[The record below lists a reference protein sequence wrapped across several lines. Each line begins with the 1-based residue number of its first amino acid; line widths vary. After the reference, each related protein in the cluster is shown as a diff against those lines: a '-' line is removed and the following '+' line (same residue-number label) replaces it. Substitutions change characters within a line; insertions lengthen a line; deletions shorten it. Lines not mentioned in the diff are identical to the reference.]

1 MILIYTDESG
11 INYEIQNNFFN
22 DGPFIIWGGMCVDDT
37 KYFHLERMFIQLID
51 NYFKIDDW
59 LKQEIHSTDIWNRRN
74 FFSRFSE
81 SEIKEFFEELLQLIC
96 KLHTFCIFGICLKS
110 LDADKDKKRLEIAK
124 AIYAF
129 LHNLEYYLSQ
139 EKETGLIIADVIDYG
154 DNVEEDK
161 YRQRKILDELL
172 YERMMWRINPK
183 AHIEPLI
190 ASKYRF
196 ESQSCFLL
204 DDIHYMHSK
213 HSIFL
218 QIFDVVI
225 YIMMR
230 VFTYLYLFVN
240 PGIIDADI
248 KKVPITIDTFQFF
261 VRMNATFSFFDDSKN
276 DVIFNSGE
284 DVLHMSDRSNFVN
297 PVVFKQTILS
307 PMSPKK

>member
-11 INYEIQNNFFN
+11 INYEIQNNFFK

-51 NYFKIDDW
+51 TFFKIDDW
-59 LKQEIHSTDIWNRRN
+59 LNQEIHSTDIWNRRN

-81 SEIKEFFEELLQLIC
+81 SKIKEFFEEVLQLIC
-96 KLHTFCIFGICLKS
+96 KLHTSCVFGIRLKS
-110 LDADKDKKRLEIAK
+110 LDADKDKKRFEIAK

-129 LHNLEYYLSQ
+129 IHNLEYFLSQ
-139 EKETGLIIADVIDYG
+139 EKETGLIIADIIDYG
-154 DNVEEDK
+154 EKVEEEK
-161 YRQRKILDELL
+161 SRQRKILDELL

-190 ASKYRF
+190 ASKYMF
-196 ESQSCFLL
+196 ESKSCFLL

-225 YIMMR
+225 YVIMR
-230 VFTYLYLFVN
+230 VFTYLYLLVN
-240 PGIIDADI
+240 PGIINADI
-248 KKVPITIDTFQFF
+248 KKVPITIDTFQHFLS
-261 VRMNATFSFFDDSKN
+261 RNATFSYFEDSKN
-276 DVIFNSGE
+276 DVVFFDGK
-284 DVLHMSDRSNFVN
+284 DLLTGDRSNYLELR
-297 PVVFKQTILS
+297 VFKSMILS
-307 PMSPKK
+307 

>member
-11 INYEIQNNFFN
+11 INYEIQNNFFK
-22 DGPFIIWGGMCVDDT
+22 DGPFIIYGGMCVDDK

-59 LKQEIHSTDIWNRRN
+59 LKQEIHASDIWNRRN
-74 FFSRFSE
+74 FFSKFSE
-81 SEIKEFFEELLQLIC
+81 SGIREFFEELLQLIN
-96 KLHTFCIFGICLKS
+96 KLHTFCLFGIRLKS
-110 LDADKDKKRLEIAK
+110 RDADKERKRLEIAK
-124 AIYAF
+124 AVYAF
-129 LHNLEYYLSQ
+129 LHNLEYFLAR
-139 EKETGLIIADVIDYG
+139 EKETGLIIADIIDYKG
-154 DNVEEDK
+154 EVEERT
-161 YRQRKILDELL
+161 RQRTVLDELL

-190 ASKYRF
+190 VSKYKF

-204 DDIHYMHSK
+204 DDIHYVHSK

-225 YIMMR
+225 YTIMR

-248 KKVPITIDTFQFF
+248 KKVPITINTFQFF
-261 VRMNATFSFFDDSKN
+261 VRMNVSFGSFNDTVN
-276 DVIFNSGE
+276 DVIFTSGE
-284 DVLHMSDRSNFVN
+284 VLLQGADKSNFVH
-297 PVVFKQTILS
+297 PDIFEHMMLTS
-307 PMSPKK
+307 E